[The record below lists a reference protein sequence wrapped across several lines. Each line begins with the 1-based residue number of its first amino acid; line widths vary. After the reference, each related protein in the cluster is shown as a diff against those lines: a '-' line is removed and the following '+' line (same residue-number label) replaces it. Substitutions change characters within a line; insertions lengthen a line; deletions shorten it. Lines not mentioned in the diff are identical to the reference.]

1 MASSLDRSRNTALMT
16 PLDFVHVLTWTA
28 LPRDVQTQVKLCLLD
43 LIGVGIA
50 GRATRLSGIV
60 HDYVTSEHAGQIAL
74 PFDRATASATGV
86 ALAYGMT
93 IDSIDAHDGFNPAK
107 GHIGCLLWPA
117 VFANGANATGKELL
131 TALAMGYEFG
141 ARCSI
146 AQHQS
151 VPDYHTSGSW
161 GAVAAAAAS
170 ARLQGL
176 SAEHTRE
183 ALGIAEYHGPRSQMM
198 RVIDHPT
205 MLKDGS
211 GWGAMC
217 GVSAARLAARG
228 FTGAPAITV
237 EEQPEVW
244 ADLGQHWY
252 LREQYFKPYP
262 VCRWAQAPVEAMLAL
277 RARHRL
283 QSGDIARITIE
294 SFHEATRLAKAEPK
308 TTEEAQYSTSYPVA
322 VAAVL
327 GQLDAADIAGETMQN
342 PEVLRLSGTLVMREN
357 SQANT
362 AFPLQRMARVA
373 VTLHDGRTLSSGW
386 HEPKWEHTHPPTAAE
401 LYDKFSAYAQPVI
414 GATRAEA
421 LQRAVLALDQTS
433 SAPLYNL
440 LTQPI

>member
-1 MASSLDRSRNTALMT
+1 MT
-16 PLDFVHVLTWTA
+16 PINFVHGLTWTA
-28 LPRDVQTQVKLCLLD
+28 LPQDVRTQVKLCLLD

-50 GRATRLSGIV
+50 GRATRLSEII
-60 HDYVTSEHAGQIAL
+60 HSYVATEHAGHMTL
-74 PFDRATASATGV
+74 PFDRRSASATGV

-107 GHIGCLLWPA
+107 GHIGCPLWPA
-117 VFANGANATGKELL
+117 VFVNAAQARGEELL
-131 TALAMGYEFG
+131 TTLAMGYEFG

-170 ARLQGL
+170 ARLQAL
-176 SAEHTRE
+176 SPDVTRE

-217 GVSAARLAARG
+217 GVSAARLAANG

-237 EEQPEVW
+237 EEQPDAW
-244 ADLGQHWY
+244 ADLGQRWY

-262 VCRWAQAPVEAMLAL
+262 VCRWAQAPVEAILAL
-277 RARHRL
+277 RRRHQLRP
-283 QSGDIARITIE
+283 DEIAQITIE
-294 SFHEATRLAKAEPK
+294 SFHEATRLAKAAPQ

-327 GQLDAADIAGETMQN
+327 GRLDASDIAGEALQN
-342 PEVLRLSGTLVMREN
+342 ADVLRLSKTLIMREN
-357 SQANT
+357 SEANR
-362 AFPLQRMARVA
+362 AFPLRRMARVC
-373 VTLHDGRTLSSGW
+373 VELHDGRRVESEW
-386 HEPKWEHTHPPTAAE
+386 HEPMWEHTDPPTAAQ
-401 LYDKFSAYAQPVI
+401 LHAKFSTYAAPVI
-414 GATRAEA
+414 GTDRAEA
-421 LQRAVLALDQTS
+421 IRSAVLALDQTP
-433 SAPLYNL
+433 AATLLGL
-440 LTQPI
+440 LTQPIRG